1 MPARNLVGP
10 RVREARR
17 TRSPRMTQA
26 ELAARMQV
34 AGFDLDRAG
43 IAKIESRL
51 REVDDREL
59 VALASALGVSAAW
72 LLGEGVRDIRNG

>member
-1 MPARNLVGP
+1 
-10 RVREARR
+10 
-17 TRSPRMTQA
+17 MTQA